1 MCAKKEEYILLMF
14 QSITQLV
21 EKKLLFQRF
30 QMENDMQQY
39 MALSCSKKLS
49 ALITGI
55 TSKIMMIFMVWIV
68 FVPVEWKTNLNH
80 MKKYVKMRFKIFT
93 TRASKHIPSGFS
105 MSIISLFKIMQNKHE
120 VYRGKDCMKKSL
132 R

>member
-30 QMENDMQQY
+30 QMEIDMQQY
-39 MALSCSKKLS
+39 MALSCSKNLS

-80 MKKYVKMRFKIFT
+80 MKKYVKMRF
-93 TRASKHIPSGFS
+93 
-105 MSIISLFKIMQNKHE
+105 L
-120 VYRGKDCMKKSL
+120 
-132 R
+132 